1 MASAVPAA
9 VKLLTGLAGVHLLA
23 SAAFVTQR
31 QSVFARL
38 GTEAAAVLAA
48 NGVSDGAARWTDA
61 EGHGSR
67 LARLSGTADAA
78 TRARIA
84 AQLAARPGIAGVVW
98 QDRR

>member
-1 MASAVPAA
+1 MPGWT
-9 VKLLTGLAGVHLLA
+9 KLVTGLAACHLLA
-23 SAAFVTQR
+23 TAAFLWQR
-31 QSVFARL
+31 QTLMAVL
-38 GTEAAAVLAA
+38 GAEAAAVLIA
-48 NGVSDGAARWTDA
+48 NGVGDGAARWTDA
-61 EGHGSR
+61 EGHASR

>member
-9 VKLLTGLAGVHLLA
+9 IKLLTGLAGVHLLA
-23 SAAFVTQR
+23 SAAFIVQR
-31 QSVFARL
+31 QAIMSKL
-38 GTEAAAVLAA
+38 GGEAAAVLLA
-48 NGVSDGAARWTDA
+48 NGIADGTAHWSDA
-61 EGHGSR
+61 EGHVSR

-78 TRARIA
+78 TRARVA